1 MRVLASA
8 EKYPTNEAKRLT
20 SVLATAPVF
29 REVRCVECGEA
40 AVGPAFDW
48 GVYLSGGY
56 ENEPVEVVVFCPGC
70 ALRESDLPAPA

>member
-1 MRVLASA
+1 LTPQLAM
-8 EKYPTNEAKRLT
+8 
-20 SVLATAPVF
+20 APVF

-70 ALRESDLPAPA
+70 AFRESDLPGPA